1 MGVGT
6 ITITRD
12 PVRLDDWVRGR
23 DGEYQPEERREAMT
37 VRGLRKA
44 CQDAEITA
52 LLQVSFRLERMRP
65 PAELGNSF

>member
-1 MGVGT
+1 
-6 ITITRD
+6 
-12 PVRLDDWVRGR
+12 
-23 DGEYQPEERREAMT
+23 MT

>member
-1 MGVGT
+1 
-6 ITITRD
+6 
-12 PVRLDDWVRGR
+12 
-23 DGEYQPEERREAMT
+23 MT

-65 PAELGNSF
+65 RQSWGTAFESTRKRGGRA